1 MDAVQFSR
9 IIAPAQLGPQKGPVG
24 EAQGSFADLL
34 REGVDRLDKLEAEA
48 KDLSRRLLA
57 GEPVELHR
65 VVIAGE
71 EAGLAF
77 ELLTAVRNKAVD
89 AYQEI
94 MRTQV

>member
-1 MDAVQFSR
+1 MAAVQFTR
-9 IIAPAQLGPQKGPVG
+9 IVAPAPPDSQKAAVG
-24 EAQGSFADLL
+24 EAQGSFADML
-34 REGVDRLDKLEAEA
+34 RDGVDRLDKLEGEA

-65 VVIAGE
+65 VVVAGE